1 MNLSIETLAILGVIG
16 LLGVGLFGLIISRN
30 LIKIVVSMQ
39 LLVKAAMLGI
49 VLAGWISGSVVLAQS
64 LVITII
70 VADTIVAVIGVA
82 MIVQIRRQIG
92 TLDVSALTKLK
103 G

>member
-16 LLGVGLFGLIISRN
+16 LLGIGLFGLITSRN
-30 LIKIVVSMQ
+30 LIKIVVSLQ

-49 VLAGWISGSVVLAQS
+49 VLAGWINGQAVLAES

-70 VADTIVAVIGVA
+70 VADTIVAVIGIA
-82 MIVQIRRQIG
+82 MIVQVRRQIG
-92 TLDVSALTKLK
+92 TLDVSALSKLK

>member
-16 LLGVGLFGLIISRN
+16 LLGMGLYGLIISRN
-30 LIKIVVSMQ
+30 LIKIVVSLQ

-49 VLAGWISGSVVLAQS
+49 VLAGWINGQTVLAQS

-92 TLDVSALTKLK
+92 TIDVSALSKLK